1 MALILVRHTR
11 PLGAEGLCY
20 GKTDLPPGP
29 ELAADAARL
38 NAELPQIK
46 RILTS
51 PLMRAARLAE
61 ALGALRGTQI
71 AMDARLAEMD
81 FGSWEGVPW
90 NDIPRDELD
99 VWADD
104 LLGARPHGGESVAM
118 MAGRVT
124 ECLNDHH
131 DALFVTHMGPI
142 RAALAKASHK
152 NAWEAKV
159 EFGKA
164 VFI

>member
-38 NAELPQIK
+38 DAELPQIK
-46 RILTS
+46 RIVTS
-51 PLMRAARLAE
+51 PLIRAARLAE

-71 AMDARLAEMD
+71 AVDARLAEMD

-118 MAGRVT
+118 MAARVT
-124 ECLNDHH
+124 ECLSDHQ

-142 RAALAKASHK
+142 RAALAKAGHK

-159 EFGKA
+159 EFGNA
-164 VFI
+164 VFM